1 MVSSDHRPWPIR
13 WPIRLTE
20 IKNKGSTLDSSS
32 SAEFDGLAEAA
43 MVFPSFVISFFGQE
57 QHSPNSQLPVASW
70 LIVQSRVLDT
80 QILQA
85 EGDPKISKRRSLVD

>member
-1 MVSSDHRPWPIR
+1 M
-13 WPIRLTE
+13 RLTE
-20 IKNKGSTLDSSS
+20 IKNKGSTFDFSS

-57 QHSPNSQLPVASW
+57 QRSPNSQQSVASW
-70 LIVQSRVLDT
+70 LIVQSSVLDT
-80 QILQA
+80 QISQT